1 MEANWSRYL
10 LAAASSGRFL
20 SWKAAQYSSR
30 KRQSSS
36 HMALR
41 ADRRPLA
48 QPPVPDGKV
57 DELLETGKCTLGTA
71 FFPGLERLQ
80 DTGSLAADVGHLL
93 RETQFGPTAIFQR
106 PVLHLCSNEFID

>member
-1 MEANWSRYL
+1 MEAKWSKYR

-41 ADRRPLA
+41 AEGPSPN
-48 QPPVPDGKV
+48 PPVPDGKV